1 MKNKVTPK
9 EKILD
14 KREKIK
20 KLFEH
25 HTSIFKK
32 LKIDKPQY
40 IPKMAYYD
48 RGLGETVI
56 SFFESEMNG
65 EDVYTEFIS
74 RDCDSEDE
82 SRTLYLWKYN
92 PHFKSEYKT
101 TAPHPTT
108 GDVRY
113 LIPVSELIVVE
124 ELIKDLVEDEDEFL
138 TDIPNPDLD
147 LPMDQMTL
155 RDYACIQLKV
165 ASSFKPWLNEIISKA
180 K

>member
-1 MKNKVTPK
+1 MKKKVNSK
-9 EKILD
+9 LEILD
-14 KREKIK
+14 RREKIEQ
-20 KLFEH
+20 LFKH
-25 HTSIFKK
+25 HDKVFKK
-32 LKIDKPQY
+32 LKIEKPLY

-48 RGLGETVI
+48 RDVKETVI
-56 SFFESEMNG
+56 SFFESEMHG
-65 EDVYTEFIS
+65 EDIFTEFIS

-92 PHFKSEYKT
+92 PHFKDEYKT

-108 GDVRY
+108 GHVRY

-124 ELIKDLVEDEDEFL
+124 ELISEIDEEEDEFL

-155 RDYACIQLKV
+155 RDYACIKLKTPQ
-165 ASSFKPWLNEIISKA
+165 SFKPWLNEIINKA